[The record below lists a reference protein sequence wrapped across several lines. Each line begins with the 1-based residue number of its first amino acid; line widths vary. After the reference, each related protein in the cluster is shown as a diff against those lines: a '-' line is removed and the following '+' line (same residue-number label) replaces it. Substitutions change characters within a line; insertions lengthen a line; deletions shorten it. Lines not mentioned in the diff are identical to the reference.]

1 MCIRVCNVMY
11 GKCDVDMIERKI
23 WQKTKI
29 TNETQYSWAHLD
41 NIKHS
46 IFQFENRF
54 HVNRCVCA
62 PHLRNENVWKIP
74 NKGRQKTLRFHIIIF
89 TLPTHTRTNAHTQR
103 IMCVINIFVLHR
115 APHFLFEMHEC
126 VLQWYAW
133 VCVHDDMWQLATNIF
148 MLRSGIFTRD
158 TFFVVL
164 PCLYI
169 YAFVPRI
176 NVKNSNRRKIWKSQ
190 RERVSGRNHLL
201 YMVHR

>member
-1 MCIRVCNVMY
+1 MY

-41 NIKHS
+41 NIEHS

-103 IMCVINIFVLHR
+103 IMCVINIFVLHWSTS
-115 APHFLFEMHEC
+115 LFVWDARMC
-126 VLQWYAW
+126 VT
-133 VCVHDDMWQLATNIF
+133 VI
-148 MLRSGIFTRD
+148 
-158 TFFVVL
+158 
-164 PCLYI
+164 
-169 YAFVPRI
+169 
-176 NVKNSNRRKIWKSQ
+176 
-190 RERVSGRNHLL
+190 RVSVCTWWHVTTGNKYFCASFRNFYARYILL
-201 YMVHR
+201 LLFTVFIHICICSKNKCQK